1 MTRAQRKVFALLTED
16 LSPEQRIKLDQLLE
30 QREGSRYSALSW
42 LRMPPG
48 APTPRAL
55 LGHIERLNAIR
66 DLGFA
71 LDAGQKLHQNRLL
84 QLAREA
90 GQTAVYQLKE
100 YEQAR
105 RHGTLVALM
114 IETAAALT
122 DEIVDLNDRLIGS
135 FFTKSK
141 NKYERAFAEQGK
153 AINDKVRLYAKVGAA
168 LVDAREQGHDP
179 FAAIEAIVP
188 WDSFSASVKEA
199 AELARDQDFDALSLI
214 GEHYPQLRR
223 YAPALIETLQLRPA
237 PVARELIEAV
247 EVLREMNRDGLRK
260 VPQHAPLGFIR
271 RRWEAY
277 VLGPEGIDRRFY
289 ELCVM
294 AELKNSLRSGDVSVA
309 GSRQSRD
316 FEDYL
321 MPHSEFDRRLTQGEL
336 HVAVPTTGPAYIEE
350 RMSLLRSALAQTD
363 ALVREDKLPDAELNS
378 AGLKISPLENSVPKE
393 AEALRDALS
402 SMLPHIKITDL
413 LMEVDRWTGFTR
425 HFTHLKT
432 NEPVKDPALL
442 LTAILADATNL
453 GLGKMA
459 ESCPGTSPAK
469 PSWLV
474 AWHIR
479 DETYSKALAEIV
491 NRQHRIPFATHWGEG
506 TTSSA
511 DSQRYRAG
519 GRGEAAGQVNAK
531 SGLCNLCNVLVS
543 LICFNRN

>member
-1 MTRAQRKVFALLTED
+1 MTRAQRKVFALLTEG
-16 LSPEQRIKLDQLLE
+16 LSAEQCNRLDQLLE
-30 QREGSRYSALSW
+30 QREGSPYSTLSW

-48 APTPRAL
+48 EPTPRAVL
-55 LGHIERLNAIR
+55 ERLNAIR
-66 DLGFA
+66 ELA
-71 LDAGQKLHQNRLL
+71 LSPDASQQLHQNRLL

-114 IETAAALT
+114 IETAATLT

-168 LVDAREQGHDP
+168 LVDARDQGRDP

-223 YAPALIETLQLRPA
+223 YGPALIETLRLRPA
-237 PVARELIEAV
+237 PIARELIEAV
-247 EVLREMNRDGLRK
+247 EVLRENRGGLRK
-260 VPQHAPLGFIR
+260 VPQYAPLGFIR
-271 RRWEAY
+271 KRWEAY

-294 AELKNSLRSGDVSVA
+294 AELKNSLRSGDVAVA
-309 GSRQSRD
+309 GSRQFRD

-321 MPHSEFDRRLTQGEL
+321 MPHPEFDRRLTQGEL
-336 HVAVPTTGPAYIEE
+336 HVAVPTTGAAYIEE
-350 RMSLLRSALAQTD
+350 RMSLLRNALDQTNTL
-363 ALVREDKLPDAELNS
+363 AREDQLPDAELNTT
-378 AGLKISPLENSVPKE
+378 GLKISPLENSVPKE

-402 SMLPHIKITDL
+402 SMLPHVKITDL

-432 NEPVKDPALL
+432 NEPVKDSSLL

-459 ESCPGTSPAK
+459 VSCPGTSPAK
-469 PSWLV
+469 LSWLV

-479 DETYSKALAEIV
+479 DETFSKALAEMV
-491 NRQHRIPFATHWGEG
+491 NHQHRIPFAAHWGEG
-506 TTSSA
+506 TTSSS
-511 DSQRYRAG
+511 DGQRYRAG
-519 GRGEAAGQVNAK
+519 GRGEAGGQVNAK
-531 SGLCNLCNVLVS
+531 YGSDRASPSTLTS
-543 LICFNRN
+543 PTSTRPSTSK